1 MIYAIKGGKVRGEWA
16 LREPHTSLKALSP
29 EQKNQS
35 HVEEMESDLI

>member
-16 LREPHTSLKALSP
+16 LREPHTSLKAHSP